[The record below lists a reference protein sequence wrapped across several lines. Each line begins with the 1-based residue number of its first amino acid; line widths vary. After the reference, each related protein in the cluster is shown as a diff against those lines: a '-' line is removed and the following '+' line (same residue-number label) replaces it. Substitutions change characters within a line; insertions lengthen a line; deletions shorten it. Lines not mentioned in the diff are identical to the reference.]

1 MTRSAT
7 PQAFIKKHF
16 WTLAVALGAAL
27 AVGTGIAS
35 LHSIKAQTQH
45 GFDDTTAYIT
55 TQSLTFDSYNSA
67 STTKSLLRAIENA
80 GQLAR
85 NIQDAGDVSEES
97 LERYVSDLRLTAA
110 IMMTPEGELVAQ
122 HTSDGVGYDEL
133 KGTLCDAP
141 ALDVVEHPQKLY
153 TARVPR
159 EDGSFV
165 DIACAARADTPGVVV
180 SAYHTGE
187 TFADRYTLTL
197 QSLLS
202 DYRTSDN
209 ATVVIEDNGRTV
221 ASNAAKAANGPVKL
235 EKGDAAVVEAIK
247 RAGKIGE
254 LAFIR
259 ADSGLYFGTYSKAR
273 DFFVYNYTPASHIF
287 HYVGTSISAV
297 LTAYVLCLSAFTFTR
312 RASERRRM
320 ADLLDQERRYAERLS
335 ASARAAESA
344 NRAKTEFL
352 QRMSHDIRTPIN
364 GIRGMVEVGDA
375 NADDLAKQTECRA
388 KIWTASGLL
397 LDLVNE
403 ALDMSKL
410 ESGEVILD
418 MNTIDITELGREV
431 CAMVERQAA
440 DADITVTCEQDD
452 IEHPY
457 VVASPLHVKRML
469 VNLVSNAAKYN
480 RPGGYV
486 RYRCREVGCADG
498 RATFEITIADN
509 GIGMGEEF
517 QKHIF
522 EPFTRENQ
530 GSKRRASGTGL
541 GTVIAKQL
549 AELMGGSISFES
561 RLGEGTTFTLTLP
574 LEVADEAP
582 ALGPEHELEPEA
594 QLKGLRVLV
603 AEDNEL
609 NSEIARFVLERAQAK
624 VTLVMCGEDAVDTF
638 AASEPGAFDVVL
650 MDIMMPGIDGYEA
663 TRRIRALKR
672 PDAATAPIVA
682 MSANAFA
689 DDRARSREAGMNEHL
704 AKPLDSAELVSAL
717 KRIVG

>member
-1 MTRSAT
+1 MTRSPA
-7 PQAFIKKHF
+7 QVFVQRHF
-16 WTLAVALGAAL
+16 WALAVALGAAL

-35 LHSIKAQTQH
+35 FNLFKTQIYNS
-45 GFDDTTAYIT
+45 FEDTTSYIT
-55 TQSLTFDSYNSA
+55 AQSLTFDSYNSA
-67 STTKSLLRAIENA
+67 SATKSLLRAIENA

-85 NIQDAGDVSEES
+85 DIQDDGTVTEAS
-97 LERYVSDLRLTAA
+97 LVQYVSDLRLTAA
-110 IMMTPEGELVAQ
+110 IVMTPAGGLVCEHA
-122 HTSDGVGYDEL
+122 SDGVGYAEL
-133 KGTLCDAP
+133 KSTLCDAP
-141 ALDVVEHPQKLY
+141 ALDVVKHPQKLY
-153 TARVPR
+153 TARVQR
-159 EDGSFV
+159 DDGSIV
-165 DIACAARADTPGVVV
+165 DIACAARLDAPGVVV
-180 SAYHTGE
+180 SAYHTSE
-187 TFADRYTLTL
+187 VFADRYTLTL

-202 DYRTSDN
+202 DYRASDN
-209 ATVVIEDNGRTV
+209 GTVVVEDRGRAV
-221 ASNAAKAANGPVKL
+221 ASNTSKKSSGEIELAPA
-235 EKGDAAVVEAIK
+235 DAQVVDAIK
-247 RAGKIGE
+247 DRGETGK
-254 LAFIR
+254 LLFVR
-259 ADSGLYFGTYSKAR
+259 TDSGLFFGMHSKAR
-273 DFFVYNYTPASHIF
+273 DFYVYNFEPAGRFF
-287 HYVGTSISAV
+287 HYVGVTVTAV
-297 LTAYVLCLSAFTFTR
+297 LTAYVLCISAFTFTR
-312 RASERRRM
+312 RMSERRRM

-375 NADDLAKQTECRA
+375 NAEDLAKQTECRS
-388 KIWTASGLL
+388 KIWVASGLL

-410 ESGEVILD
+410 ESGEIILD

-440 DADITVTCEQDD
+440 DADITVTCDQDD

-486 RYRCREVGCADG
+486 RYRCRETGCADG
-498 RATFEITIADN
+498 RVSFEITIADN

-561 RLGEGTTFTLTLP
+561 KLGEGTTFTLVLP
-574 LEVADEAP
+574 LEVATEAP
-582 ALGPEHELEPEA
+582 DRGSERELEPEA

-609 NSEIARFVLERAQAK
+609 NSEIARFVLERAQAG
-624 VTLVMCGEDAVDTF
+624 VTLVTCGEDAVKTF
-638 AASEPGAFDVVL
+638 EASEPGAFDVVL

-663 TRRIRALKR
+663 TRRIRALER
-672 PDAATAPIVA
+672 PDAATVPIVA